1 MNKEERAAYQ
11 REYRKQRKQN
21 GVNGGENVNSLQES
35 VNKPVNWE
43 AEARQLRRE
52 VEALRAEVS
61 RLKQLLAGRPK
72 GPEINHIPLPQK
84 FAGSFSRADQAKGR
98 MPNRSPLARMSE
110 DN

>member
-61 RLKQLLAGRPK
+61 RLKQLLAGRPILK

-84 FAGSFSRADQAKGR
+84 FAGSFSRAAQAKGI
-98 MPNRSPLARMSE
+98 MPNNSPLGRMSQ
-110 DN
+110 